1 MAKVLVLYYSMH
13 GHIERMAKAVAAGA
27 AETGSEVDIR
37 RVPEIVDD
45 ETLRKLGAVRDS
57 AIEEARV
64 DDLPRYDAIVFGAP
78 TRYGN
83 VCAQMR
89 AFIDRTGKLWQSGAL
104 VGKVGSAFTA
114 SATQHGGQEST
125 LLTLFPTLMHLGM
138 VIVGLPYSCTEQM
151 GIDEIKGGSPYGAST
166 IAGADGKRMPSDQE
180 LSMANFQGRHVA
192 TIAARLGTAT
202 AAQA

>member
-180 LSMANFQGRHVA
+180 LAMANFQGRHVA

>member
-1 MAKVLVLYYSMH
+1 MAKVLILYYSMH
-13 GHIERMAKAVAAGA
+13 GHVERMAQAVAAGVTEA
-27 AETGSEVDIR
+27 GSQADLK

-45 ETLRKLGAVRDS
+45 ETLRKLNAVRDES
-57 AIEEARV
+57 IPDARIEE
-64 DDLPRYDAIVFGAP
+64 LPNYDAIVFGAP

-89 AFIDRTGKLWQSGAL
+89 TFIDQTGSLWQSGAL
-104 VGKVGSAFTA
+104 IGKVGSAFTA

-151 GIDEIKGGSPYGAST
+151 GVDEIKGGSPYGAST
-166 IAGADGKRMPSDQE
+166 IAGSDGKRMPSEQE
-180 LSMANFQGRHVA
+180 LAMANFQGRHVA
-192 TIAARLGTAT
+192 QIAQKLTTAS
-202 AAQA
+202 AAVN